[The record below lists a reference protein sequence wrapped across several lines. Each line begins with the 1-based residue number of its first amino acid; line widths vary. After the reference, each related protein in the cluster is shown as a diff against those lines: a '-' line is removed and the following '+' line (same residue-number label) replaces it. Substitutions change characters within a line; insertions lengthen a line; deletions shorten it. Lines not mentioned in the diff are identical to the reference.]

1 MVRKGWLLPL
11 AHLMGIST
19 VVNRFAATLQLP
31 GCLRENGCCLELVT
45 PRGCQ
50 SAVLA
55 VWCATH
61 PGDTAWGS
69 SSACLPG
76 WGCSALPSGILLCDC
91 QITRVWAAASLEVAW
106 EEKGHNPDWKKG
118 CKKVSKSDGVFAW
131 GVEWGQE
138 QGGIKKVWRM
148 ERKRNELLLVKT
160 TSN

>member
-61 PGDTAWGS
+61 PGDAAWGN

-91 QITRVWAAASLEVAW
+91 QITRGWAAASLEVAW
-106 EEKGHNPDWKKG
+106 EEKGHNPDWKKRMQESQQIWWSICLG
-118 CKKVSKSDGVFAW
+118 CGVGTGTRRNKKSLKNG
-131 GVEWGQE
+131 
-138 QGGIKKVWRM
+138 KKK
-148 ERKRNELLLVKT
+148 ERVIAGKDHK
-160 TSN
+160 